1 MLLMMKR
8 SISIFIK
15 STPTASIVPALLL
28 FYIGRS
34 RWMGDLGF
42 EGQRV
47 TTPNLQ
53 FVQEQVFYI

>member
-8 SISIFIK
+8 TLRIFIK

-28 FYIGRS
+28 FYISRS

-53 FVQEQVFYI
+53 FVQEQVSYI